1 MTARSW
7 IAGHDGGFGL
17 DNLPYGSVLVA
28 GRKRAVVRVGSDVV
42 VLGELVEAGLLS
54 IDGVDPEVF
63 RAPDITGFLRCGRDA
78 WQVTRSRLV
87 ELLRF
92 GNTEVQAVP
101 GLTERAVLP
110 LASVAPVL
118 PFKVGD
124 FVDMYSSI
132 EHATNLGRILRPG
145 PEPIP
150 PNWRHMPIGY
160 HGRSGSVVPSGT
172 IVPRPV
178 GQRRPVGNGAG
189 PTFGPERM
197 LDFELELGF
206 VVGDG
211 PGAGVPVRAD
221 DASRYVFGFVLLND
235 WSAREIQR
243 WEYQPLGPNLGKSF
257 ASTISP
263 WVVPL
268 DALDP
273 VRVSNVTQEPEPLP
287 HLRVSEPWA
296 FDIDLEVELR
306 PAGGKGRVV
315 SRGNSRSIYWN
326 AAQQLAHATSNG
338 APISAGD
345 LFGTGTI
352 SGWEPGTQ
360 GSLIELT
367 NAGQNP
373 IDIGGTCRGFLEDG
387 DTVTLRGAA
396 RRNGVHV
403 SFGEASGT
411 IVAPRR
417 DV

>member
-1 MTARSW
+1 MTAGSW
-7 IAGHDGGFGL
+7 IAGEGSGFGL

-28 GRKRAVVRVGSDVV
+28 GRQRAVVRVETDVV
-42 VLGELVEAGLLS
+42 LLGELADAGLL
-54 IDGVDPEVF
+54 DFGVDAEVF
-63 RAPDITGFLRCGRDA
+63 RAPDITELLRCGHDA
-78 WQVTRSRLV
+78 WLATRRRLV
-87 ELLRF
+87 ELL
-92 GNTEVQAVP
+92 GAGSTEVQRVP
-101 GLTERAVLP
+101 ELTERAVLP
-110 LASVAPVL
+110 LSSVRPVL
-118 PFKVGD
+118 PFRVGD

-145 PEPIP
+145 SEPIP

-172 IVPRPV
+172 TVHRPV
-178 GQRRPVGNGAG
+178 GQRQPEADAAG
-189 PTFGPERM
+189 PTFEPERM

-211 PGAGVPVRAD
+211 PGAGGPIRAA
-221 DASRYVFGFVLLND
+221 DAGRYIFGFVLLND

-268 DALDP
+268 AALDP
-273 VRVSNVTQEPEPLP
+273 VRVPNISQEPEPLP
-287 HLRVSEPWA
+287 HLRVAEPWA
-296 FDIDLEVELR
+296 FDIDLEVELCT
-306 PAGGKGRVV
+306 ASGEERVIT
-315 SRGNSRSIYWN
+315 RGNSRSIYWN

-345 LFGTGTI
+345 MFGTGTI

-367 NAGQNP
+367 TAGRNP
-373 IDIGGTCRGFLEDG
+373 IDIDGTSRGFLEDG
-387 DTVTLRGAA
+387 DTVTLRGTA
-396 RRNGVHV
+396 RRNDVHV
-403 SFGEASGT
+403 SFGEAVGT
-411 IVAPRR
+411 IGAPRWPAS
-417 DV
+417 